1 MHIELGKSDHLL
13 TLEELA
19 AVAREGAAVV
29 FSDVY
34 TERVKASR
42 RLVDKWVDEKRVM
55 YGITTGFGVLCTEVI
70 SQEETAQLQK
80 NIVLTHA
87 TSVGETMPPEEVRAI
102 MLMMIQNVGL
112 GYSGVCLETVE
123 LIRQC
128 LNLGLTPFV
137 PRDGSVGYLSVEG
150 HIAVSLIGEE
160 QMLYQGQW
168 LPSQTALQQAGLAP
182 LVLSSKEGLLL
193 LNGATSPTAL
203 AALHLYDMLN
213 AVKTADVIASM
224 SLEVLKGTVRA
235 FDEKVMKLKLHAE
248 QHNTA
253 TNIRKI
259 LQDSAI
265 AQTFIDHR
273 LQDALS
279 LRAIAQLHGAVKK
292 TLADA
297 RKTIEQE
304 MNSCSDNPV
313 IMPDGDDGYAMS
325 SCNCDAAFVG
335 LEIDS
340 ASIASTMLAKMS
352 ERRNARLINENLSGY
367 PWFLVKKPG
376 LNSGLMIPQY
386 TQAGLLNEMKMLSMP
401 AVVDNI
407 PTCGD
412 QEDYVSMG
420 YNAAKKAR
428 SIVDKLEYILAIEL
442 LSVYQAHQFMDEGLA
457 PGTASQIVLQEIG
470 KTVPVMAED
479 LYIYPHIVT
488 LKNMIHKQVLVRKVE
503 DAIGGLA

>member
-1 MHIELGKSDHLL
+1 MIVELGKNSHL
-13 TLEELA
+13 TLDDLV
-19 AVAREGAAVV
+19 AVARHSSPVI
-29 FSDVY
+29 FSENY
-34 TERVKASR
+34 INRVQASR
-42 RLVDKWVDEKRVM
+42 KLVEKWSEEERVM
-55 YGITTGFGVLCTEVI
+55 YGITTGFGVLCTEAI
-70 SQEETAQLQK
+70 SKEDTVELQR

-87 TSVGETMPPEEVRAI
+87 TSVGEPMPEEEVRAI
-102 MLMMIQNVGL
+102 MLMILQNTGL
-112 GYSGVCLETVE
+112 GYSGVRLETLE

-160 QMLYQGQW
+160 KIKFQGEW
-168 LPSQTALQQAGLAP
+168 LDARVALEQAGLQP
-182 LVLSSKEGLLL
+182 LILATKEGLAL

-203 AALHLYDMLN
+203 AALSLYDMLR
-213 AVKTADVIASM
+213 AVKSADIIASM
-224 SLEVLKGTVRA
+224 SLEVLKGTLRA
-235 FDEKVMKLKLHAE
+235 FDEKVMNLKRHTQQSE
-248 QHNTA
+248 TA
-253 TNIRKI
+253 ANIRKI
-259 LQDSAI
+259 LADSNI
-265 AQTFIDHR
+265 AQSHIDHR

-297 RKTIEQE
+297 KLTIENE

-325 SCNCDAAFVG
+325 SCNCDAAYVG

-340 ASIASTMLAKMS
+340 ASIATTMLAKMS
-352 ERRNARLINENLSGY
+352 ERRNVRLIDGNLSGY

-407 PTCGD
+407 STCGG

-420 YNAAKKAR
+420 YNAAKKAA
-428 SIVDKLEYILAIEL
+428 SIVSKLEYILAIEL
-442 LSVYQAHQFMDEGLA
+442 LSVYQAHQFMEKEY
-457 PGTASQIVLQEIG
+457 TAGSATQVVLNEIQ
-470 KTVPVMAED
+470 KTVPVMD
-479 LYIYPHIVT
+479 NDMYLYPHIMT
-488 LKNMIHKQVLVRKVE
+488 IKDLIHHGVILDAVE
-503 DAIGGLA
+503 AKIGKLA

>member
-1 MHIELGKSDHLL
+1 MNVELGSSNHFFTIDDLV
-13 TLEELA
+13 
-19 AVAREGAAVV
+19 AVARHHAPVV
-29 FSDVY
+29 FSSNY
-34 TERVKASR
+34 IERVKASR
-42 RLVDKWVDEKRVM
+42 RLVDKWVAEKRVM

-70 SQEETAQLQK
+70 SEEDTAILQK

-87 TSVGETMPPEEVRAI
+87 TSVGEAMPEEEVRAI
-102 MLMMIQNVGL
+102 MLMMLQNTGL
-112 GYSGVCLETVE
+112 GYSGIRLETVE
-123 LIRQC
+123 LIRNC

-150 HIAVSLIGEE
+150 HIVVSLIGEE
-160 QMLYQGQW
+160 KMLYQGEW
-168 LPSQTALQQAGLAP
+168 LNAKTALEKAGLEP
-182 LVLSSKEGLLL
+182 LSLASKEGLAL

-203 AALHLYDMLN
+203 AALSLYDMLN
-213 AVKTADVIASM
+213 AAKTADIIASM
-224 SLEVLKGTVRA
+224 SLEVLKGTLRA
-235 FDEKVMKLKLHAE
+235 FDEKAMNLKLHTHQRE
-248 QHNTA
+248 TA
-253 TNIRKI
+253 GNIRKI
-259 LQDSAI
+259 LQDSHI
-265 AQTFIDHR
+265 AQAHIDHR

-297 RKTIEQE
+297 KTSIENE

-313 IMPDGDDGYAMS
+313 IMADGADGYAMS
-325 SCNCDAAFVG
+325 SCNCDAAYIG

-340 ASIASTMLAKMS
+340 ASIGTTMLAKMS
-352 ERRNARLINENLSGY
+352 ERRNARLIDANLSGY

-420 YNAAKKAR
+420 YNSAKKAA
-428 SIVDKLEYILAIEL
+428 SVISKLEYILAIEL
-442 LSVYQAHQFMDEGLA
+442 LSIYQAHQFMEKEF
-457 PGTASQIVLQEIG
+457 TAGSVSAAILQEIR
-470 KTVPVMAED
+470 KTVPVMEND
-479 LYIYPHIVT
+479 MYLYPHIVT
-488 LKNMIHKQVLVRKVE
+488 LKNMIHQKTLINLAEEKT
-503 DAIGGLA
+503 GGLA

>member
-1 MHIELGKSDHLL
+1 MTIELGKNKQL
-13 TLEELA
+13 TIDEFV
-19 AVAREGAAVV
+19 AVARHHLPVK
-29 FSDVY
+29 FSKQYID
-34 TERVKASR
+34 RVIASR
-42 RLVDKWVDEKRVM
+42 KLVEKWSDEERVM
-55 YGITTGFGVLCTEVI
+55 YGVTTGFGVLCTEAI
-70 SQEETAQLQK
+70 SKEDIATLQR

-87 TSVGETMPPEEVRAI
+87 TSVGEQMPIEEVRAI
-102 MLMMIQNVGL
+102 MLMILQNTGL
-112 GYSGVCLETVE
+112 GYSGIRLETVE

-160 QMLYQGQW
+160 KIFYQGEW
-168 LPSQTALQQAGLAP
+168 LNSKKALEKAGLSP
-182 LVLSSKEGLLL
+182 LTLAAKEGLAL

-203 AALHLYDMLN
+203 AALSLYDMLK
-213 AVKTADVIASM
+213 AAKSADIIASM
-224 SLEVLKGTVRA
+224 SLEVLKGTLRA
-235 FDEKVMKLKLHAE
+235 FDEKVMNLKLHT
-248 QHNTA
+248 QQRDTA
-253 TNIRKI
+253 QNIRR
-259 LQDSAI
+259 LLADSQI
-265 AQTFIDHR
+265 AQSHIDHR

-297 RKTIEQE
+297 KISIENE
-304 MNSCSDNPV
+304 INSCSDNPV

-325 SCNCDAAFVG
+325 SCNCDAAYVG

-340 ASIASTMLAKMS
+340 ASIATTMLAKMS
-352 ERRNARLINENLSGY
+352 ERRNVRLIDGNLSGY

-407 PTCGD
+407 STCGG

-420 YNAAKKAR
+420 YNSAKKAA
-428 SIVDKLEYILAIEL
+428 SIVSKLEYILAIEL
-442 LSVYQAHQFMDEGLA
+442 LSVFQAHQFIEQEF
-457 PGTASQIVLQEIG
+457 TAGRTSQAVLQEI
-470 KTVPVMAED
+470 KKSVPVMKD
-479 LYIYPHIVT
+479 DIYLYPHILTIKKLINDGT
-488 LKNMIHKQVLVRKVE
+488 LINIVE
-503 DAIGGLA
+503 KEIGELN